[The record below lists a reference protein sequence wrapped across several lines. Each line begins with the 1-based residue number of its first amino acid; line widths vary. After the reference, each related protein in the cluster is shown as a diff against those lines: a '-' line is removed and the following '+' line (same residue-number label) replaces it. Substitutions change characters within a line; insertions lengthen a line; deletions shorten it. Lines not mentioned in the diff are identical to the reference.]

1 MRRIALLLFIGL
13 LINSTF
19 SQSVT
24 GRVVD
29 NSNQPLP
36 GASVYYEG
44 TTIATVTNDNGE
56 FSIAYNNKLARPLVV
71 SYIGLETYFIQDYS
85 VNQHLLISMKL
96 AVNKLREVVIR
107 KDRFSRIE
115 KMKIFKERFI
125 GTTAFGKKTSIQNE
139 SEIEFEYDEETFVLK
154 AYSDKP
160 LVIVNP
166 SLGYKINYELY
177 DFEIKFSRLSI
188 SSHDILQSYY
198 AGISQ
203 YQEIKSNIKIIKHRE
218 EAYKGSTVNFY
229 RNLIYGD
236 WSKKEFQLFSQG
248 YIVNPADYFTLTFEN
263 DQYKVDVKKQKS
275 IANIV
280 ASYGLTYNQKEK
292 SQVIFTTETIYV
304 DQFGNNQ
311 TLRGVSFSGA
321 ISEKRVGEMLPLN
334 YGM

>member
-1 MRRIALLLFIGL
+1 MRRIALLLFLGL
-13 LINSTF
+13 QNNITF

-44 TTIATVTNDNGE
+44 TTIATVTNDKGE
-56 FSIAYNNKLARPLVV
+56 FIIAYNNKLARPLVV
-71 SYIGLETYFIQDYS
+71 SYIGFETYFIQDYT
-85 VNQHLLISMKL
+85 VNQHLMISMQL

-107 KDRFSRIE
+107 KDRFSRNE
-115 KMKIFKERFI
+115 KMKIFKERFL
-125 GTTAFGKKTSIQNE
+125 GTTAFGKKTIVQNE
-139 SEIEFEYDEETFVLK
+139 ADIEFEYDEETFVLK
-154 AYSDKP
+154 AYSEKP
-160 LVIVNP
+160 LVIINP

-177 DFEIKFSRLSI
+177 EFEIKFSRLGI
-188 SSHDILQSYY
+188 SSHDIRQSFY
-198 AGISQ
+198 AGLSKYEETINSPQ
-203 YQEIKSNIKIIKHRE
+203 TVENRE

-248 YIVNPADYFTLTFEN
+248 YIVNAADYFTLTFEN

-275 IANIV
+275 ISNIV
-280 ASYGLTYNQKEK
+280 ASYGLIYNQKEK

-304 DQFGNNQ
+304 DQSGNNLS
-311 TLRGVSFSGA
+311 LRDVSFLGA